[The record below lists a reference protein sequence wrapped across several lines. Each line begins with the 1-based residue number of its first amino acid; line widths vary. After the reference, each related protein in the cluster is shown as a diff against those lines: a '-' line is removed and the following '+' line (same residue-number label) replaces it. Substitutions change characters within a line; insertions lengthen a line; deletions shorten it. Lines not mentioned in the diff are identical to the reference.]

1 MKLKNIHTMKKIKN
15 IFSIL
20 ILVLV
25 MGSCADKVLDLEP
38 LGNPTDA
45 TFFSDANQINLALNG
60 LYGRFQFPNMEGL
73 PYSVFMENMLTDN
86 ALYRLT
92 DGNDGLR
99 ALSNSTHD
107 ANSGFGSPYGNY
119 YVAIGRANNLL
130 NNMEKSVDLIEPIIF
145 NDIKAQALAL
155 RAFAYHNLTEYYGDV
170 PYIDFLPTD
179 PLDAFLDR
187 TEKTIIVQNI
197 YNDLDEAANLIDASA
212 SGNERITLAT
222 VYGIKART
230 ALYNEDYTIA
240 SQAADDALNA
250 ATSQGAI
257 LYPDYEELFTVN
269 GEGASE
275 ILFKT
280 PYEEDFR
287 GNFFPLRYGY
297 RFGSIFSQALPTQNL
312 VDAYPT
318 VNGLPID
325 QDVTYNSQD
334 PWSNRDPRLRASI
347 VIPQDLWGGY
357 IHESHRDSL
366 QTTRVVGG
374 VATRVTNENCR
385 SAQWPAGLSGYL
397 WRKFAHIEQVEQNI
411 STGRIDFI
419 LMRLGEMYLIK
430 AESEIESG
438 GDLGAARDALNM
450 LRERA
455 WGGGTYPIIS
465 ETSQAGLRKILRME
479 RRIELSSE
487 GFRYFDML
495 RWRIAEKVRGEPL
508 IGRVLDL
515 PSATAGSIPSIDG
528 DGVVTYSDRSE
539 YDDWRS
545 LLVGGAINPT
555 GYDSRL
561 FGNWQNAHER
571 NFTAPKDYLFPIPQ
585 SEIDLYEGEGFQ
597 LSQNPG
603 Y

>member
-1 MKLKNIHTMKKIKN
+1 MKKINN
-15 IFSIL
+15 IFISL

-60 LYGRFQFPNMEGL
+60 LYGVFSGPGMEGL
-73 PYSVFMENMLTDN
+73 PYAVFMENMMTDN

-99 ALSNSTHD
+99 AMSNSTHD
-107 ANSGFGSPYGNY
+107 ANSGFRGPYNTY

-130 NNMEKSVDLIEPIIF
+130 NNMEKSVDLIEPTVF

-187 TEKTIIVQNI
+187 TEKSAVIQNV
-197 YNDLDEAANLIDASA
+197 YNDLDQAAALIDPTA

-222 VYGIKART
+222 VYGMKART
-230 ALYNEDYTIA
+230 ALYNEDYAMA
-240 SQAADDALNA
+240 SQAADNALTA
-250 ATSQGAI
+250 ASAQGAT

-275 ILFKT
+275 TLLKI

-297 RFGSIFSQALPTQNL
+297 RFGSIFSQALPTQNFI
-312 VDAYPT
+312 DAYPT
-318 VNGLPID
+318 ANGLPID
-325 QDVTYNSQD
+325 QDPSYDPQD

-366 QTTRVVGG
+366 QTTRFIDGTP
-374 VATRVTNENCR
+374 TRVTNENCR

-397 WRKFAHIEQVEQNI
+397 WRKFTHVENLQQNI
-411 STGRIDFI
+411 STGRVDFI
-419 LMRLGEMYLIK
+419 LMRLAEVYLIK
-430 AESEIESG
+430 AEAEIELG

-455 WGGGTYPIIS
+455 WGGASYPLVTES
-465 ETSQAGLRKILRME
+465 GQAGLRKILRME

-495 RWRIAEKVRGEPL
+495 RWRIAEKVREEPL

-515 PSATAGSIPSIDG
+515 PSATAGSIPNIDD
-528 DGVVTYSDRSE
+528 DGVVTYPDRSG

-545 LLVGGAINPT
+545 LLVGGVIDPT

-571 NFTAPKDYLFPIPQ
+571 NFTAPRDYLFPIPQ

-597 LSQNPG
+597 LSQNQG